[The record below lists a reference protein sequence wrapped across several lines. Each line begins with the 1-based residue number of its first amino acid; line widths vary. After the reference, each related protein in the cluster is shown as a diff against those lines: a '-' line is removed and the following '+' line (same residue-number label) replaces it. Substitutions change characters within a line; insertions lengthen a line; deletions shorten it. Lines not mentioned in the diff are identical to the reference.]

1 MTYSRMLQMCCT
13 HFGAANSD
21 HTQQIRSLVG
31 PVEIIEVR
39 YRKGGPSRPVLSVFD
54 VLLQSASP
62 N

>member
-1 MTYSRMLQMCCT
+1 MMARAERFKLLT
-13 HFGAANSD
+13 
-21 HTQQIRSLVG
+21 QIRSLVG

-54 VLLQSASP
+54 VLLQGALP

>member
-1 MTYSRMLQMCCT
+1 MLQMCCT

-39 YRKGGPSRPVLSVFD
+39 YRKGAPSRPILSVFD
-54 VLLQSASP
+54 VLLQSALP